1 MTKRK
6 NKIGAFIANL
16 IPIIKYI
23 IKRLIYMIPVIL
35 IISLVLFILMEI
47 VPGDP
52 VYSYIT
58 PEEHLGMSSAEMS
71 QYIDLL
77 RERLGLV
84 GPFHVR
90 YFKWLTRFI
99 SGDLGYSPAL
109 KTMVADELPRYL
121 KNSFTLNIGAYII
134 SFVIAT
140 YIGIKS
146 AVKRHSLYDRFFT
159 VFSLIGISIPS
170 FFIALLLIFLFVI
183 KIKIFPFSGRINPA
197 LGYAPGTWEYR
208 LDVLHHIMLPTIVIT
223 IGSMASIIRYV
234 RNSML
239 EVLKQDYIRT
249 AKAKGLNDKIV
260 IYRHAFRNALIPLVT
275 LIGNSLPGLF
285 GGAIIMERIFA
296 WPGMGRLMNLAYQQR
311 DRTLIVVVTLFFS
324 ALMLM
329 SNLLVDISYAF
340 VDPRIK
346 VGDDT

>member
-1 MTKRK
+1 M
-6 NKIGAFIANL
+6 
-16 IPIIKYI
+16 
-23 IKRLIYMIPVIL
+23 
-35 IISLVLFILMEI
+35 LFTLMEI

-52 VYSYIT
+52 VYSFIT
-58 PEEHLGMSSAEMS
+58 PEEYLGMTSAEMTE
-71 QYIDLL
+71 YIEAL
-77 RERLGLV
+77 RVQLGLV
-84 GPFHVR
+84 GPFHLR
-90 YFKWLTRFI
+90 YFKWFFRLL
-99 SGDLGYSPAL
+99 SGDLGYSTAL
-109 KTMVADELPRYL
+109 KKMIAPELPRYL
-121 KNSFTLNIGAYII
+121 YNTFLLNVGAYVL

-146 AVKRHSLYDRFFT
+146 AVKRHSFYDRFFT
-159 VFSLIGISIPS
+159 VFSLIGISLPS
-170 FFIALLLIFLFVI
+170 FFIALLLIFVFVI
-183 KIKIFPFSGRINPA
+183 KIPLFPFGGRINPS
-197 LGYAPGTWEYR
+197 LGYEPGTLKYN

-260 IYRHAFRNALIPLVT
+260 IYRHAFRNTLIPLVT

-285 GGAIIMERIFA
+285 SGAIIMERIFA

-311 DRTLIVVVTLFFS
+311 DRGLIVIVTLFFS
-324 ALMLM
+324 VLMLM
-329 SNLLVDISYAF
+329 SNLIVDISYAF

>member
-1 MTKRK
+1 MTKRR
-6 NKIGAFIANL
+6 NRLEAFIANL
-16 IPIIKYI
+16 MPILRYI
-23 IKRLIYMIPVIL
+23 LRRLLYMVPVLI
-35 IISLVLFILMEI
+35 IISLMLFFLMEI

-52 VYSYIT
+52 VFSFIK
-58 PEEHLGMSSAEMS
+58 PEEFLGMNTAQLNE
-71 QYIDLL
+71 YVEHL
-77 RERLGLV
+77 RVKLGLV
-84 GPFHVR
+84 GPFYVR
-90 YFKWLTRFI
+90 YAKWFLRFLT
-99 SGDLGYSPAL
+99 GDLGYSTAL
-109 KTMVADELPRYL
+109 KKMVADELPRYL
-121 KNSFTLNIGAYII
+121 FNSFLLNIGAFVL

-146 AVKRHSLYDRFFT
+146 AVKRHSFFDRFFT
-159 VFSLIGISIPS
+159 VFSLMGISLPS
-170 FFIALLLIFLFVI
+170 FFIALILIFIFVI
-183 KIKIFPFSGRINPA
+183 KIPWFPFGGRINPA
-197 LGYAPGTWEYR
+197 LGHQPGTWAYN
-208 LDVLHHIMLPTIVIT
+208 LDVLHHLALPTMVIT

-275 LIGNSLPGLF
+275 LIGNSIPALF
-285 GGAIIMERIFA
+285 SGAIIMERIFA

-324 ALMLM
+324 ILMLL